1 MFDDLELNVVTYSLI
16 ALVLGLMILPVIF
29 QKDPDIHPMILN
41 RQSNMSPVRN
51 PKESP
56 VHRSTSSPPGYPL
69 VSGLGLPTDQ
79 KYRTRDG
86 DIRDVWNQAVKE
98 GKGKVL
104 SVRGSEIK
112 ELDIDQLT
120 QNIHSLGSYIKSIPG
135 ARRIAIYLANDI
147 ENLVASFAC
156 AFYDLTLVVLPFDPK
171 NSPDVAS
178 LLKRS
183 KADVLIAPAGDLAL
197 NDVDGASSIK
207 EIIYVVEPGS
217 QHLDWTSPNGKVKTS
232 VYHDVIKTPSTGAGN
247 VDLDGPAIIVF
258 GSKYI
263 GEERSIEIAE
273 FNHKQIIAGV
283 ASTIASI
290 KPGPETLKPDDIF
303 VPVDTLSDIYTRI
316 FTYAALASG
325 TTVALNPVA
334 GVHAN
339 LEVCI
344 KNVRPTVI
352 VASTSTLAYTA
363 SDTAGSRIEIWHN
376 ILHYFQCR
384 TLESGRIPKG
394 NALIRFNDYTRPNVG
409 EPSRL
414 RLVFSAEA
422 AGDPD
427 SHPLNSEDLNDLRA
441 CFGARVVYGLKHH
454 KVAGPINQQH
464 VYDYRVQPQTPKP
477 SKKKDIPRKCAHFG
491 GVTPG
496 CEVFTR
502 DWESFKASDA
512 GGSRGEIVVRGPTV
526 IGGEAPLGVAG
537 KWWPDG
543 VLSYA

>member
-1 MFDDLELNVVTYSLI
+1 MFDDLELNVVSYTLI
-16 ALVLGLMILPVIF
+16 ALVLGLMILPAIF

-41 RQSNMSPVRN
+41 RQSNVSPVRN
-51 PKESP
+51 PKESA
-56 VHRSTSSPPGYPL
+56 VHRSTLSPPGYPL
-69 VSGLGLPTDQ
+69 VSGLGLPTDK

-104 SVRGSEIK
+104 SVKGSEVK

-135 ARRIAIYLANDI
+135 AKRIAIYLANDV

-156 AFYDLTLVVLPFDPK
+156 AFYDLTLITLPFDPRGP
-171 NSPDVAS
+171 PDVTS
-178 LLKRS
+178 LLNRS

-197 NDVDGASSIK
+197 NDLNGAKNIK
-207 EIIYVVEPGS
+207 EIIWVVEPGS
-217 QHLDWTSPNGKVKTS
+217 QHLNWASPNGNKSS
-232 VYHDVIKTPSTGAGN
+232 VYHDVIKMPSTGAGD
-247 VDLDGPAIIVF
+247 VDLDGPAVIVF
-258 GSKYI
+258 GPKYT
-263 GEERSIEIAE
+263 GKERRIEMAE

-283 ASTIASI
+283 ASTIASV
-290 KPGPETLKPDDIF
+290 KPGPETLKPDDVF

-316 FTYAALASG
+316 ITYAALTSG
-325 TTVALNPVA
+325 TTVALNPIA
-334 GVHAN
+334 GTHAD
-339 LEVCI
+339 LELCV
-344 KNVRPTVI
+344 KHVRPTVI
-352 VASTSTLAYTA
+352 VASTSTLVDTV
-363 SDTAGSRIEIWHN
+363 SITAGSRMEIWHN

-409 EPSRL
+409 QPSRL
-414 RLVFSAEA
+414 RLVFSAET
-422 AGDPD
+422 AGDLD
-427 SHPLNSEDLNDLRA
+427 SHPLNSEDLNDLRVY
-441 CFGARVVYGLKHH
+441 FGARVVYGLKHH
-454 KVAGPINQQH
+454 MVAGPINQQH

-477 SKKKDIPRKCAHFG
+477 SKKKEIPRKCAHFG

-502 DWESFKASDA
+502 DWNIFKASDA

-526 IGGEAPLGVAG
+526 IGGEAPLGVVG

-543 VLSYA
+543 VLSYV